1 MADIKIKET
10 AKTVIKTAEKA
21 GIVSDKV
28 KEVGI
33 KTKDGLKKTA
43 ENKSEPPERYAVDKV
58 QEKTKS
64 AADTVAHAFNRQGRK
79 SVGKTKDNIQ
89 KAQSTLGEVRERRAA
104 KKKSAKRESGQFG
117 KSVKTGDGASI
128 RTAGNA
134 PKQADNAVRAGSASG
149 APAHVPRKI

>member
-89 KAQSTLGEVRERRAA
+89 KPNPRWEKYANEER
-104 KKKSAKRESGQFG
+104 
-117 KSVKTGDGASI
+117 
-128 RTAGNA
+128 
-134 PKQADNAVRAGSASG
+134 
-149 APAHVPRKI
+149 PRKSRQNGKVGNSVNLLKPGTALQYVQLAMPRSRLIMLCEQEAPQ